1 MKKFMLVVCT
11 TLLAA
16 SAWAENGRH
25 STITVSVDGISCTTQ
40 AGTGMFN
47 ALSWAFGASVPV
59 TNSTGG
65 GGVSGGKP
73 NLTDVTV
80 TKRTDS
86 CSPLLFGDVLKDAH
100 IKKVTIL
107 QQDSNKDDVFQL
119 ILEDVVITSYQLSGD
134 ESHEVPTEALT
145 FSYRKITIID
155 MGTGTKFGWDLALN
169 KAL

>member
-11 TLLAA
+11 ILLAA

-25 STITVSVDGISCTTQ
+25 STITVMVDGLTCTTQ
-40 AGTGMFN
+40 AGTGMFS
-47 ALSWAFGASVPV
+47 ALSWGFGASLPV

-65 GGVSGGKP
+65 GGVVTGKA
-73 NLTDVTV
+73 NLSDVTV
-80 TKRTDS
+80 TNRTDS
-86 CSPLLFGDVLKDAH
+86 CSPLLFGDVVKGTH

-119 ILEDVVITSYQLSGD
+119 VLEDVIISTYQLSGD
-134 ESHEVPTEALT
+134 ESHEVPTESLSI
-145 FSYRKITIID
+145 SYRKITIID
-155 MGTGTKFGWDLALN
+155 MVTGTKFGWDLALN